1 MDARDEGEEVAGEG
15 FEPKHSRGTAALNE
29 EHMIV
34 VLHAPGA
41 SVGIGPAGFFF
52 FDNCED
58 VGGVILDTETDGVGW
73 CRIL

>member
-29 EHMIV
+29 EHMNV
-34 VLHAPGA
+34 VLHGPGA
-41 SVGIGPAGFFF
+41 SVGIVPAGF